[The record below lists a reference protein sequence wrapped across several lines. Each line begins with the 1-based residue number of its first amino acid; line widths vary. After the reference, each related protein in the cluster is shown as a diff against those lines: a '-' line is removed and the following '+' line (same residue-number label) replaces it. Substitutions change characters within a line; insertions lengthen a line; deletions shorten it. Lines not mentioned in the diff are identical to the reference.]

1 LTKNLYFSFKG
12 DYSSSSMN
20 YFNSN
25 STPTNVAAKYN
36 NKSYIEFIEND
47 EIKRDCSLY
56 PSCKTLKDGM
66 YPLNDCKSY
75 FQCKDERT
83 LSIST
88 CPTSLSNHGDNRHH
102 HKNGSSNLRFNF
114 LTQRCDLID
123 NVSYECGGY
132 AIPID
137 IYSNRN

>member
-1 LTKNLYFSFKG
+1 MKKNLYFPFKG

-83 LSIST
+83 ISIST

-102 HKNGSSNLRFNF
+102 HKNVQHHQQNDQHYHHS
-114 LTQRCDLID
+114 QRHRRP
-123 NVSYECGGY
+123 NQQMQQQQHQ
-132 AIPID
+132 
-137 IYSNRN
+137 